1 MIRVLW
7 IHFFLITDTSVSDAM
22 AVLSTPDVS
31 SILQSIIVT
40 CTIHPNST
48 ADQCVVMAMDD
59 GGVNRTGNEV
69 NHIGTVKD
77 QTICMIRYCPSNQ
90 WNSYSDS

>member
-1 MIRVLW
+1 MHTYI
-7 IHFFLITDTSVSDAM
+7 FFLITDTSVSDAM
-22 AVLSTPDVS
+22 AILSTPDVS

-59 GGVNRTGNEV
+59 GVISTGNEV
-69 NHIGTVKD
+69 NHIGIVKD

>member
-1 MIRVLW
+1 MDTLL
-7 IHFFLITDTSVSDAM
+7 LITDTSVSDAM

-48 ADQCVVMAMDD
+48 ADQCVVMAVDD
-59 GGVNRTGNEV
+59 DRVISTGNEV
-69 NHIGTVKD
+69 DHIVGTVKD

-90 WNSYSDS
+90 WNNYSDS

>member
-1 MIRVLW
+1 
-7 IHFFLITDTSVSDAM
+7 M
-22 AVLSTPDVS
+22 AILSIPDVS
-31 SILQSIIVT
+31 STLQSITVT

-59 GGVNRTGNEV
+59 DGRVISTGNEV
-69 NHIGTVKD
+69 NHIGIVKD